1 LLLLAVVPAAGC
13 SINAPFAHNDF
24 GSPLPANASVEE
36 VVRRVNTNIDS
47 LWAWRSDDVRISG
60 PSLPVHLTGTISVER
75 PRNFRLTA
83 GVLSMSEEADFGSNS
98 EWFWFWVKRGST
110 NGQPSYVY
118 QAKHEDVP
126 NSPSLSQ
133 IPFQPDW
140 LMEALGVV
148 PIDAK
153 NVTLHPEGRG
163 QIMNLISERLSP
175 SGQTVKQVITVDQR
189 RGVVTSHSLYDLR
202 GNLIARARL
211 DNHFRD
217 RQTGVIMP
225 HLIALEWPQANLKI
239 NLEMNQI
246 EVNPTTIPPRNWQVP
261 KKDPYY
267 PAFDIGARTRSQAP
281 VAGNSFDRGTRGDAI
296 PAGGRSIEPATAAV
310 PEGSDGPP
318 AQLGAPSPLASPARP
333 ATSSAGS
340 RGSWPEVDTGSE
352 WSQPMQGPAPS
363 ASATGAGHV
372 QVGSFDSAPPLP
384 PSAAAPA
391 ATSPPPRT
399 AAADSPFGDPPPKA
413 GSQPP
418 VGPTSVIPGT
428 SNPGAAAGDPF
439 ESLPH

>member
-1 LLLLAVVPAAGC
+1 
-13 SINAPFAHNDF
+13 
-24 GSPLPANASVEE
+24 
-36 VVRRVNTNIDS
+36 
-47 LWAWRSDDVRISG
+47 
-60 PSLPVHLTGTISVER
+60 
-75 PRNFRLTA
+75 
-83 GVLSMSEEADFGSNS
+83 MSEEADFGSNS
-98 EWFWFWVKRGST
+98 DWFWFWVKRAAA

-175 SGQTVKQVITVDQR
+175 SGQTVKKVITVDLR
-189 RGVVTSHSLYDLR
+189 RGVVTSHSLYDMR

-211 DNHFRD
+211 DNHYRD
-217 RQTGVIMP
+217 RATSIIMP

-239 NLEMNQI
+239 NLEINQI

-267 PAFDIGARTRSQAP
+267 PAFDIGARTRNQAP
-281 VAGNSFDRGTRGDAI
+281 VAGNSFDRGTRGDEV
-296 PAGGRSIEPATAAV
+296 PTGGGRVQPATAAV
-310 PEGSDGPP
+310 PNGADGPP
-318 AQLGAPSPLASPARP
+318 ADFGAPSPLASPARP
-333 ATSSAGS
+333 AASAAGS

-352 WSQPMQGPAPS
+352 WNQPMPSPAPS

-372 QVGSFDSAPPLP
+372 QLGSFDSAPAMP
-384 PSAAAPA
+384 PSAGTPA
-391 ATSPPPRT
+391 ANSLPRS
-399 AAADSPFGDPPPKA
+399 AAADSPFGEPPPNA
-413 GSQPP
+413 GSPNAASQAP
-418 VGPTSVIPGT
+418 VGPTSVIPGS
-428 SNPGAAAGDPF
+428 SNPGSAKGDPF
-439 ESLPH
+439 ETLPH